1 MTARGPAD
9 LPSVPAEGAPG
20 AQAATVDPEPAS
32 REEVGMRVSA
42 EVVLFVGGAV
52 LTAAVLAVFV
62 PFMVRAWREDAA
74 RRAAKDRSR
83 GRAP

>member
-1 MTARGPAD
+1 MSVRDPVD
-9 LPSVPAEGAPG
+9 PPPVPAAVAP
-20 AQAATVDPEPAS
+20 AAHAASADPEPAP
-32 REEVGMRVSA
+32 REEVGMRASA

-62 PFMVRAWREDAA
+62 PFMVRAWREDAV

-83 GRAP
+83 GHSP